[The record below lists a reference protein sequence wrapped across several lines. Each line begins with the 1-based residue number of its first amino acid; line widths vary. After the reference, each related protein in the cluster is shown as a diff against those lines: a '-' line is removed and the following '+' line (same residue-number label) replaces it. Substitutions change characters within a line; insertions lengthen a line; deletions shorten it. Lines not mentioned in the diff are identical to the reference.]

1 MTALKYYIDLI
12 EVLTLKEI
20 KVRYKNNIFGYFWS
34 ILHPLSL
41 ALVYYFA
48 FKFIMKFQIE
58 NFAYFLICG
67 LFPWQWFSNSVL
79 AGSNS
84 FLANA
89 TLIKKVNFPKFF
101 IPLATVLNDAFHF
114 LASLPVI
121 LFFGFLFK
129 KFHPLALF
137 YLLPLQ
143 LLVQFI
149 LTYGLVLLLA
159 SINLFFRDLERLIQ
173 IGLTILFYLTPIIY
187 DASFI
192 PSDLKVLFYLNPL
205 FGLIENWRLL
215 FMDGSYNWFYFGISL
230 FEGILIFLLGFRF
243 FKKLSPRFAEV
254 L

>member
-1 MTALKYYIDLI
+1 MTALRYYIDLI

-41 ALVYYFA
+41 ALVFYFA
-48 FKFIMKFQIE
+48 FKFIMKFQIK

-79 AGSNS
+79 AGSTS
-84 FLANA
+84 LLANA

-121 LFFGFLFK
+121 LFFGFLFN
-129 KFHPLALF
+129 KFHFLVLF
-137 YLLPLQ
+137 SFLPLQ
-143 LLVQFI
+143 LLAQFI
-149 LTYGLVLLLA
+149 ITYGLVLFLA
-159 SINLFFRDLERLIQ
+159 PINLFFRDLERLIQ

-187 DASFI
+187 DVSFI
-192 PSDLKVLFYLNPL
+192 PPNLKVFFYLNPL
-205 FGLIENWRLL
+205 FGLIENWRLI
-215 FMDGSYNWFYFGISL
+215 FIEGSFNWFYFELSL
-230 FEGILIFLLGFRF
+230 LEGILIFFFGFKV